1 MKKSIV
7 GEKSFEFAKQIVETY
22 KKLKFD
28 TKEFELSKQ
37 LVRSGTSV
45 GANIQEALGTRS
57 DADFLHKISISY
69 KEARESHYWIRLL
82 KKTSLLPE
90 EHANELINKAEE
102 LIRMLGSIQLTMR
115 KKLNRLPTQA

>member
-7 GEKSFEFAKQIVETY
+7 GEKSFEFAKQIVDTY

-45 GANIQEALGTRS
+45 GANIQEALGTQS
-57 DADFLHKISISY
+57 DADFLHKGSISY

-82 KKTSLLPE
+82 KETSLLPE
-90 EHANELINKAEE
+90 EHANELIEKAEE

>member
-22 KKLKFD
+22 KRLKFD
-28 TKEFELSKQ
+28 HKEFELSKQ

-45 GANIQEALGTRS
+45 GANIQEALGTQS

-69 KEARESHYWIRLL
+69 KESRESHYWIRLL
-82 KKTSLLPE
+82 KETSLLPTE
-90 EHANELINKAEE
+90 QANELIGKAEE
-102 LIRMLGSIQLTMR
+102 LTRMLGSIQLTMR
-115 KKLNRLPTQA
+115 KKLNKL